1 MIYAKKPAAV
11 SMANLADPNLLANL
25 ATELDRVAKVCR
37 LPHGWMAKP
46 SFRLTPQG
54 ASLLVVWHPATTAA
68 RESARPRASEK
79 KKRRSKAAR
88 ERSAARAAGHEER
101 KKTQQSANS
110 RQQGLDPASRVFS
123 PNVPIPPAPNPVQ
136 AAAVFPAAEESERVV
151 DRMEGVRRS
160 RFDESQ
166 AQSPAFRPGPAPQ
179 RQRGEKRERL
189 EWQADVAACQKILL
203 DAWGRGVRD
212 EAWRAAYRT
221 LDSLAGAGSAQ
232 GFLDFLNA
240 RARQVDMDG

>member
-1 MIYAKKPAAV
+1 MQKPAAV

-151 DRMEGVRRS
+151 DRMEGVQRA
-160 RFDESQ
+160 RFDVPHAIVPVSQ
-166 AQSPAFRPGPAPQ
+166 PGPAPQ
-179 RQRGEKRERL
+179 HRRGEKRELSDR
-189 EWQADVAACQKILL
+189 EWQADMYGCQHLILEL
-203 DAWGRGVRD
+203 WGREETQG
-212 EAWRAAYRT
+212 EAWHASCRT
-221 LDSLAGAGSAQ
+221 LDSLAGAGTAQ
-232 GFLDFLNA
+232 KLINNLNL
-240 RARQVDMDG
+240 RARQIDKYG